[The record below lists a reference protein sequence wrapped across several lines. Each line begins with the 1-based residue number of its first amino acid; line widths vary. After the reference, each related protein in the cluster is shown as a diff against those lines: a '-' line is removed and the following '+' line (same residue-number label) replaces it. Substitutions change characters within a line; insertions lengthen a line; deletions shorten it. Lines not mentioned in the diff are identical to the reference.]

1 MTVMGATIEDLK
13 RLPVSVRI
21 QLVEDLWDSIAEDPQ
36 ALGLTPEHIAELDRR
51 LDALEAQPRAGTA
64 WEVARERILASLG
77 LCRSSRV
84 MRQRLT
90 SRKRHSGTSAVG
102 LGAEF
107 VRSVDACFAII
118 SRQPDIFPVVYRQT
132 RMALLRRFPY
142 LVIYRL
148 FPDFVSVVAVV
159 HGRRHPRH
167 WKTRVAE

>member
-1 MTVMGATIEDLK
+1 MTL
-13 RLPVSVRI
+13 SVITRD
-21 QLVEDLWDSIAEDPQ
+21 EAEADIAEA
-36 ALGLTPEHIAELDRR
+36 ALWYERR
-51 LDALEAQPRAGTA
+51 
-64 WEVARERILASLG
+64 
-77 LCRSSRV
+77 
-84 MRQRLT
+84 
-90 SRKRHSGTSAVG
+90 AVG

-142 LVIYRL
+142 LVIYRV

>member
-1 MTVMGATIEDLK
+1 VTL
-13 RLPVSVRI
+13 SVITRD
-21 QLVEDLWDSIAEDPQ
+21 EAEAEIAE
-36 ALGLTPEHIAELDRR
+36 AAHWYERR
-51 LDALEAQPRAGTA
+51 
-64 WEVARERILASLG
+64 
-77 LCRSSRV
+77 
-84 MRQRLT
+84 
-90 SRKRHSGTSAVG
+90 AVG

-142 LVIYRL
+142 LVIYRV

>member
-1 MTVMGATIEDLK
+1 VTL
-13 RLPVSVRI
+13 SVITRD
-21 QLVEDLWDSIAEDPQ
+21 EAEADIAEA
-36 ALGLTPEHIAELDRR
+36 ALWYERR
-51 LDALEAQPRAGTA
+51 
-64 WEVARERILASLG
+64 
-77 LCRSSRV
+77 
-84 MRQRLT
+84 
-90 SRKRHSGTSAVG
+90 AVG

>member
-1 MTVMGATIEDLK
+1 VTL
-13 RLPVSVRI
+13 SVITRD
-21 QLVEDLWDSIAEDPQ
+21 EAEADIAEA
-36 ALGLTPEHIAELDRR
+36 ALWYERR
-51 LDALEAQPRAGTA
+51 
-64 WEVARERILASLG
+64 
-77 LCRSSRV
+77 
-84 MRQRLT
+84 
-90 SRKRHSGTSAVG
+90 AVG

-142 LVIYRL
+142 LVIYRV

>member
-1 MTVMGATIEDLK
+1 MTL
-13 RLPVSVRI
+13 SVITRD
-21 QLVEDLWDSIAEDPQ
+21 EAEADIAEA
-36 ALGLTPEHIAELDRR
+36 ALWYERR
-51 LDALEAQPRAGTA
+51 
-64 WEVARERILASLG
+64 
-77 LCRSSRV
+77 
-84 MRQRLT
+84 
-90 SRKRHSGTSAVG
+90 AVG

-142 LVIYRL
+142 LVIYRV

-167 WKTRVAE
+167 WKTTVAE